1 MAALTPANAVIRVLE
16 ALGRVSGDAQC
27 PSDAITRRLDTA
39 YRRLRRRLSGE
50 FPSLYEAVSP
60 NQTITGD
67 SLTKPADFDAV
78 RLIQKQYGDQWV
90 SIGVSPSLNREDS
103 LELAFY
109 ELGSVF
115 KVTPA
120 STAPGTYRI
129 FYTVAPVD
137 GYTTYDVPAGLE
149 DIIVAEVA
157 AWASERHEERERTKY
172 HQDEAKR
179 IWDEAYMPLWNRY
192 GSHSNSGMN
201 IARY

>member
-1 MAALTPANAVIRVLE
+1 
-16 ALGRVSGDAQC
+16 VSGDAQC

-39 YRRLRRRLSGE
+39 YRRLHRRLAFE
-50 FPSLYEAVSP
+50 FPSLYEAVSA

-67 SLTKPADFDAV
+67 SLTKPADFEAV
-78 RLIQKQYGDQWV
+78 RLIQKQYGDSWV
-90 SIGVSPSLNREDS
+90 SLGALPSLNREDS
-103 LELAFY
+103 LEQAFY

-137 GYTTYDVPAGLE
+137 GYITYDLPPGLE

-157 AWASERHEERERTKY
+157 AWASERHEERERTKDLR
-172 HQDEAKR
+172 DEAKR
-179 IWDEAYMPLWNRY
+179 IWDEAYMPLWNRF

-201 IARY
+201 ISR